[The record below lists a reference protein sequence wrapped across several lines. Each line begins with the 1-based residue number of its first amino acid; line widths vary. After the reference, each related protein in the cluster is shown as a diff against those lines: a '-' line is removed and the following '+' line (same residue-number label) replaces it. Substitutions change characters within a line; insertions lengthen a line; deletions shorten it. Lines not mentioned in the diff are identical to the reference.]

1 MNFDILTPSEVRD
14 GSPVVVSLADAIAER
29 FQMISDAMNEVNDP
43 LTAEEIHFRHANF
56 DQMIKLIEL
65 AKAQTPIVIQNDD
78 DDHARVQFG
87 EMIEEAVNEIQ
98 KEIALSE
105 ALRKKGRRKYT
116 VN

>member
-1 MNFDILTPSEVRD
+1 
-14 GSPVVVSLADAIAER
+14 
-29 FQMISDAMNEVNDP
+29 
-43 LTAEEIHFRHANF
+43 
-56 DQMIKLIEL
+56 MIKLIEL